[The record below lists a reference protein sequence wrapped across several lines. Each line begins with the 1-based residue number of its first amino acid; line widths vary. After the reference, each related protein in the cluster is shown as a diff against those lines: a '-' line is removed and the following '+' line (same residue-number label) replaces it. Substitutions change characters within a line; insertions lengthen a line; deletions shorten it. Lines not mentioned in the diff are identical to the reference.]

1 MIILLELIFQGFFEW
16 IYSLILECWNYFS
29 SALLDIM
36 SLDFAYIK
44 THIPVVTNITEVFLA
59 VGWALLLGNLVF
71 QALRSMVAGLGFEGE
86 DPKLLFART
95 FVFSFLL
102 LASPQICEIGLNLT
116 SRIMALL
123 EIPNVID
130 VHLADDSLFG
140 TLSAAWLLVIICD
153 IIIMFKVLKLLLEV
167 AERYVILAVLSITA
181 PLAFSMGGSK
191 STADIFTGWCRMFG
205 SMCLL
210 MVTNVMFFKMLLSVV
225 STVPSGLDVF
235 PWMVL
240 IITIV
245 KVAKKADEIITRIG
259 LNPAITGDR
268 GKGMGGILAY
278 TVLRSAASKVVKTAG
293 AALGGAGTAAAGAAS
308 AVAGAAGAAG
318 SAGAAGGAGMA
329 GTAGA
334 AGAAFRSGSQR
345 GAAQQAGSPQE
356 QKTDP
361 ASQGGGVESARTSQ
375 TAQNGG
381 ASRKTSVPQGAR
393 RATSYVAGTGS
404 TDTAGTSK
412 SSGGKTASDVSGS
425 SGQSSVARTGGFGGG
440 SFGGGGGRGGRRTIQ
455 QSGQPGSGASGSGG
469 QSSVGKTSGFG
480 GGSLGGGAG
489 RSPIRHSGQVS
500 GGAGRKRAVDVYV
513 GDDFDDGG
521 LIDTNGEPVAS
532 SAQPKGTPAGGAGRK
547 GIVGTSGTM
556 PSPDSTA
563 KKMDT
568 SHIET
573 AGGKVSSAQQAQ
585 HTGTRS
591 TRRDR
596 TSTPSGS
603 AAHRTESAGMDGGA
617 STQTTSAQRRQ
628 SFSLA
633 QQKQDVTS
641 VSAKV
646 SGQGSAAQS
655 GSAGTEHGTDTQ
667 ASSSSKRRSPSPARQ
682 KQGKAPVGVN
692 VSVKGGGPTAS
703 SDGRPVAHPGP
714 AGTGG
719 STSTQVEFPSKQ
731 RSPSP
736 VRQEQGKPAAPAGT
750 AMKGGGPI
758 ARPGPAGTV
767 KGQVNQTRT
776 TRAKPGSTDKGGPT
790 HGKPRP

>member
-1 MIILLELIFQGFFEW
+1 
-16 IYSLILECWNYFS
+16 
-29 SALLDIM
+29 
-36 SLDFAYIK
+36 
-44 THIPVVTNITEVFLA
+44 
-59 VGWALLLGNLVF
+59 
-71 QALRSMVAGLGFEGE
+71 
-86 DPKLLFART
+86 
-95 FVFSFLL
+95 
-102 LASPQICEIGLNLT
+102 
-116 SRIMALL
+116 
-123 EIPNVID
+123 
-130 VHLADDSLFG
+130 
-140 TLSAAWLLVIICD
+140 
-153 IIIMFKVLKLLLEV
+153 
-167 AERYVILAVLSITA
+167 
-181 PLAFSMGGSK
+181 
-191 STADIFTGWCRMFG
+191 MFG

-293 AALGGAGTAAAGAAS
+293 AALGGAGIAAAGAAS

-361 ASQGGGVESARTSQ
+361 ASQGGGVESAKTSQ
-375 TAQNGG
+375 TSQNGG

-412 SSGGKTASDVSGS
+412 SSSGKTASDVYGS

-440 SFGGGGGRGGRRTIQ
+440 SFGGGGGRGT
-455 QSGQPGSGASGSGG
+455 
-469 QSSVGKTSGFG
+469 
-480 GGSLGGGAG
+480 
-489 RSPIRHSGQVS
+489 IRHSGQVG
-500 GGAGRKRAVDVYV
+500 GGADRKRAVDVYV

-532 SAQPKGTPAGGAGRK
+532 SVQPKGTPSGGVGRK

-556 PSPDSTA
+556 PFPDSTA

-573 AGGKVSSAQQAQ
+573 AGGKVSSTQQAQ

-603 AAHRTESAGMDGGA
+603 AAHRTESVGMDGGA

-633 QQKQDVTS
+633 QQKQDVTF

-646 SGQGSAAQS
+646 SGQGSAVAKS
-655 GSAGTEHGTDTQ
+655 GPAGTEHGTDTQ

-682 KQGKAPVGVN
+682 KQGKAPVGTN
-692 VSVKGGGPTAS
+692 VSVKGGGPATS
-703 SDGRPVAHPGP
+703 QDGRPVAHPGP

-719 STSTQVEFPSKQ
+719 STSTQVE
-731 RSPSP
+731 SP
-736 VRQEQGKPAAPAGT
+736 
-750 AMKGGGPI
+750 
-758 ARPGPAGTV
+758 PGPA
-767 KGQVNQTRT
+767 
-776 TRAKPGSTDKGGPT
+776 
-790 HGKPRP
+790 HGAPRL